1 MSLIITY
8 QCKLPTLR
16 IGRIAGQ
23 YGKPRSSP
31 VETLPNGT
39 KVPSFRGDSI
49 NDFSSDNRTH
59 DPNRLLSAYFNSAAT
74 LNYIRALVANG
85 FAGLRNSTHWDLGYV
100 RDAQSR
106 DEYQIIADKI
116 IDCLNFIEMAGLTQ
130 HSVLD
135 TVDFFTSH
143 EALILLQEAALT
155 KEYDGKFYN
164 TGAHFLWIG
173 NRTRELVNGH
183 VEYVRGIENP
193 VGVKVGPGMSGSE
206 IIELVKILDPSN
218 TPGKIVLIS
227 RFGCDKVGAELPA
240 IVEAVLKAGLRVI
253 WICDP
258 MHGNTKN
265 SSTGLKTRE
274 FNDVLQEI
282 AETFRVHKEASS
294 RLNGVHF
301 ELTGE
306 NVTEC
311 TGGPQALSDK
321 DLHMRYTTYC
331 DPRLNYAQSMEM
343 AFLLCKL
350 LKEHG
355 YTN

>member
-1 MSLIITY
+1 
-8 QCKLPTLR
+8 
-16 IGRIAGQ
+16 
-23 YGKPRSSP
+23 
-31 VETLPNGT
+31 
-39 KVPSFRGDSI
+39 
-49 NDFSSDNRTH
+49 
-59 DPNRLLSAYFNSAAT
+59 
-74 LNYIRALVANG
+74 
-85 FAGLRNSTHWDLGYV
+85 LRNSTHWDLGYV
-100 RDAQSR
+100 RDAESR
-106 DEYQIIADKI
+106 AEYQKIVDKI

-193 VGVKVGPGMSGSE
+193 VGVKVGPGMSGP
-206 IIELVKILDPSN
+206 ELVELIKIIDPSN
-218 TPGKIVLIS
+218 TPGRIVLIS
-227 RFGCDKVGAELPA
+227 RFGCDKVSEELPA
-240 IVEAVLKAGLRVI
+240 IVEAIQKAGLKVI

-265 SSTGLKTRE
+265 SSSGLKTRE
-274 FNDVLQEI
+274 FNDILKEI
-282 AETFRVHKEASS
+282 AVTFKVHHDAGS

-311 TGGPQALSDK
+311 TGGPQDLSEN
-321 DLHMRYTTYC
+321 DLQIRYTTYC

-343 AFLLCKL
+343 SFLLCKL
-350 LKEHG
+350 LQEYG
-355 YTN
+355 YHKQ